1 MRLQGF
7 ISTLILSLTLVG
19 GIAKADQVKHF
30 EKPDANL
37 ASAITYGKTLP
48 PIGYVGFCE
57 RGEEECKFANGKAE
71 PIVLTDQLWSQI
83 NQVNKYVNA
92 NIRGVTDVENFG
104 MINYWTYPV
113 NSGLCHSYAL
123 LKKRY
128 LTELG
133 INPDKLLITVV
144 LTETGEGHAVITIP
158 TDNGDIILDNRRE
171 EILQWNQTGYTF
183 LMRQSQGQASQWV
196 SLQRAPST
204 LVQTSSAEGGH

>member
-1 MRLQGF
+1 M
-7 ISTLILSLTLVG
+7 
-19 GIAKADQVKHF
+19 
-30 EKPDANL
+30 
-37 ASAITYGKTLP
+37 P